1 MRLASLLLLYG
12 ALTGTLAAVLAP
24 GEAQAYPWMIRHGY
38 ANCAACHVDP
48 SGAGLLTQYGRA
60 QSELLLAT
68 QYRKRAEDQE
78 VSPYT
83 AFALGAVDLPEWLN
97 LGLSF
102 RGAYLSTRAGEVR
115 DSRWL
120 HMVTDLRGAASLG
133 PLRAGA
139 SVGFL
144 HLRGLPA
151 ALTSREQNNLVSR
164 EHWVGL
170 ADPDE
175 TLLLRVGRVNLP
187 FGLRNPEHT
196 TWVREQTRTDINE
209 DQQHGV
215 ALAYNSEKLRA
226 ELMAIAGNLQLSP
239 SDYRERGYAGYV
251 ELALTKKAAVGVSSL
266 MTRARYDVTTQQPF
280 SVRQAHGLFGRWSP
294 QRHLVLLAEVDF
306 LAQRPQGEDASTGYT
321 SLLQADLELIQGVHV
336 LLAGET
342 LRQRGATS
350 LGAWVSL
357 DWFIGPHAEL
367 RLDVNPRRLGVPGG
381 ESLNVLLLLA
391 QLHLTL

>member
-1 MRLASLLLLYG
+1 MRLAHLLLL
-12 ALTGTLAAVLAP
+12 TSTLAAVLAP
-24 GEAQAYPWMIRHGY
+24 GEARAYPWMIRHGY

-48 SGAGLLTQYGRA
+48 SGGGLLTQYGRA
-60 QSELLLAT
+60 QSELLLST

-83 AFALGAVDLPEWLN
+83 AFALGAVTLPDWLD

-102 RGAYLSTRAGEVR
+102 RGAYLNTRAGEVS

-120 HMVTDLRGAASLG
+120 QMVTDLRGALSVG
-133 PLRAGA
+133 PVRAGG

-144 HLRGLPA
+144 HQRGLPA
-151 ALTSREQNNLVSR
+151 ALTTREDNNVVSR

-170 ADPDE
+170 SDADE
-175 TLLLRVGRVNLP
+175 TLLFRVGRVNLP
-187 FGLRNPEHT
+187 FGLRNVEHT
-196 TWVREQTRTDINE
+196 TWVRDQTRTDINE
-209 DQQHGV
+209 DQQHGA
-215 ALAYNSEKLRA
+215 ALAYNSEKVRA

-239 SDYRERGYAGYV
+239 SEYRERGYSGYV
-251 ELALTKKAAVGVSSL
+251 ELALDKKAAVGVSSL

-280 SVRQAHGLFGRWSP
+280 FVRQAHGLFGRWSP
-294 QRHLVLLAEVDF
+294 LQRLVLMGEVD
-306 LAQRPQGEDASTGYT
+306 LLVQRPQGEGAETGYT
-321 SLLQADLELIQGVHV
+321 GLLQADVELIQGVHV

-367 RLDVNPRRLGVPGG
+367 RLDFNPRRLGSAGG
-381 ESLNVLLLLA
+381 EPLNVTMLLA